1 MSTAKPHGMP
11 ESGAPEKY
19 PEPREAGTRGP
30 WPTGGNFLGSIM
42 GVKFQSRV
50 QESTTDGIT
59 TTIVWSGTVEEM
71 LQKQNEV
78 LINGY
83 TDNGQLK
90 SSRVTQ
96 VSPKIWNCEQKFLL
110 AADGELSEPPDTSY
124 GKKSAQLKGSMLSMP
139 LETLKNYLACW
150 NYYLAA
156 APGVS
161 DVPKWW
167 ETAKDTVLGLK
178 DSQSY
183 VWIKTPGELPTGPKG
198 RWRILKNPKK
208 PGVETYDLATYS
220 VTESARFRSASAAGK
235 MVANTLNKIGRPSND
250 FNINGGDWKCDD
262 ASVSY
267 TGSYWL
273 ATLTWT
279 LSGNDEG
286 WDKDL
291 YK

>member
-1 MSTAKPHGMP
+1 
-11 ESGAPEKY
+11 
-19 PEPREAGTRGP
+19 
-30 WPTGGNFLGSIM
+30 M

-50 QESTTDGIT
+50 LENTADGIS
-59 TTIVWSGTVEEM
+59 TTIVWSGTLDEVI
-71 LQKQNEV
+71 QKQNEALV
-78 LINGY
+78 GTY
-83 TDNGQLK
+83 TESGQLK

-139 LETLKNYLACW
+139 LETHANYLACW

-161 DVPKWW
+161 DVPAWW
-167 ETAKDTVLGLK
+167 GAAKDTTMSHV

-183 VWIKTPGELPTGPKG
+183 VWLKTAGELPTGQKG
-198 RWRILKNPKK
+198 RWHILKNPTK
-208 PGVETYDLATYS
+208 PGVESYDIATYS
-220 VTESARFRSASAAGK
+220 VTESARFRTASAAGK
-235 MVANTLNKIGRPSND
+235 MIANTLNKIGKPDNC
-250 FNINGGDWKCDD
+250 FNITGGDWKCDD

-279 LSGNDEG
+279 LSGNDKG